1 MNTALW
7 VARRYFFSG
16 KEKKFINILSIIAM
30 LGVAVGTAAL
40 VIVLSA
46 FNGLE
51 ALVRKLDQRF
61 DPEIKVVAAQGK
73 TFEVSPAFLKPL
85 QQIQGVRVITE
96 VIEDNAL
103 LRYRDAQ
110 VVVRI
115 KGVSDNFQQ
124 QHRIDSAMVAGEP
137 LLKRGNISYAIVG
150 AGIQQALGVALHNQ
164 LDVMQFWYPKNKKN
178 IAINPAD
185 AFNKKSILAS
195 GVFQISSQ
203 YDEKYVFVPLEFAE
217 MLMQH
222 GQKRTALEIKTTENA
237 DIQEVKEAIKQQ
249 LGNKFKVLDSDE
261 QHASFLRV
269 MKIERLFTFAALLFI
284 LVIASFNIFVS
295 LSMLAI
301 EKRRDVGIFYALG
314 ADETFIQRVF
324 IAEGGLIAGIGTAVG
339 LSGGLA
345 LCLLQQHFGLVSM
358 GMTSAVVEA
367 YPVQVHWV
375 DFVVTG
381 LCVILFTIAATYSPA
396 KRAAHAKIIL

>member
-61 DPEIKVVAAQGK
+61 DPEIKVMAAQGK
-73 TFEVSPAFLKPL
+73 SFEVTPQFLKPL
-85 QQIQGVRVITE
+85 QQIQGVQVITE

-115 KGVSDNFQQ
+115 KGVSDSFQQ

-137 LLKRGNISYAIVG
+137 LLKRGNIPYAIVG
-150 AGIQQALGVALHNQ
+150 AGIQQALGVSLHNQ
-164 LDVMQFWYPKNKKN
+164 LDAMQFWYPKNKKN

-195 GVFQISSQ
+195 GIFQISSQ
-203 YDEKYVFVPLEFAE
+203 YDEKYVFVPLTFAE
-217 MLMQH
+217 ALMQH
-222 GQKRTALEIKTTENA
+222 GAKRTALEIKTTEKA
-237 DIQEVKEAIKQQ
+237 DIQEIKEELKKL
-249 LGNKFKVLDSDE
+249 LGDKFKVLDSDE

-314 ADETFIQRVF
+314 ADEGFIQRVF

-339 LSGGLA
+339 LAAGLA
-345 LCLLQQHFGLVSM
+345 LCLLQQHFGFVSM

-367 YPVQVHWV
+367 YPVQIHWA
-375 DFVVTG
+375 DFAVTG

>member
-61 DPEIKVVAAQGK
+61 DPEIKVMAAQGK
-73 TFEVSPAFLKPL
+73 SFEVTPQFLKPL
-85 QQIQGVRVITE
+85 QQIQGVQVITE

-137 LLKRGNISYAIVG
+137 LLKRGNIPYAIVG
-150 AGIQQALGVALHNQ
+150 AGIQQALGVSLHNQ
-164 LDVMQFWYPKNKKN
+164 LDAMQFWYPKNKKN

-195 GVFQISSQ
+195 GIFQISSQ
-203 YDEKYVFVPLEFAE
+203 YDEKYVFVPLTFAE
-217 MLMQH
+217 ALMQH
-222 GQKRTALEIKTTENA
+222 GAKRTALEIKTTEKA
-237 DIQEVKEAIKQQ
+237 DIQEIKEELKKL
-249 LGNKFKVLDSDE
+249 LGDKFKVLDSNE

-314 ADETFIQRVF
+314 ADEGFIQRVF

-339 LSGGLA
+339 LAAGLA
-345 LCLLQQHFGLVSM
+345 LCLLQQHFGFVSM

-367 YPVQVHWV
+367 YPVQIHWV
-375 DFVVTG
+375 DFAVTG